1 MPPLYDQK
9 PAPPSGISYNRRGMR
24 AACVVVL
31 LCVFGAT
38 GCKGHGEA
46 DAAPDPAALKAQQEL
61 VARRDALLAARQK
74 LQSDREKV
82 IEEIKQVEA
91 KGGDT
96 SELVKKRTALDSE
109 IEGKGS
115 ELIEAFS
122 TK

>member
-31 LCVFGAT
+31 LCVFA
-38 GCKGHGEA
+38 GCKGKGEA

-61 VARRDALLAARQK
+61 VARRDSLLAARQK
-74 LQSDREKV
+74 LQSDRQQVDEQ
-82 IEEIKQVEA
+82 IKQAEA

-96 SELVKKRTALDSE
+96 SELIKKRN
-109 IEGKGS
+109 
-115 ELIEAFS
+115 
-122 TK
+122 